1 MAINIETSHREE
13 QPCVLRRYG
22 DPFASS
28 YGNTFEILT
37 TKHNTLENI
46 YNATKETKKLIK
58 SYLKETSTSLY
69 FRSKFY
75 ELSTECNLNFLKA

>member
-13 QPCVLRRYG
+13 QPRVLRRYG

-46 YNATKETKKLIK
+46 MQQKRLRNL
-58 SYLKETSTSLY
+58 
-69 FRSKFY
+69 SK
-75 ELSTECNLNFLKA
+75 AI